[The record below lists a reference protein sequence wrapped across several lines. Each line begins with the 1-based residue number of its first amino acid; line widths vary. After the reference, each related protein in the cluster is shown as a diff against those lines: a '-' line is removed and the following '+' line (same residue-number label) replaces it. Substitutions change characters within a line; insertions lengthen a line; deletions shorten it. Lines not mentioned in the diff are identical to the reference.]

1 MISEILRN
9 RCMNSKC
16 SNLQMPLDGTKRE
29 ETVARV
35 QRIKGLW
42 VVSYT
47 EKLCIVVILFFL
59 VANEVYCLLIQTVL
73 TYSVLKSPLLLCFLC
88 GSVLKYNLL
97 LWSNLNFSIISPA
110 CHMILQKSNILI
122 WCSRN
127 MSDYS
132 QCRKQC
138 CWIFV
143 ETVIHFIFKHSLMH
157 VKFKRI

>member
-35 QRIKGLW
+35 QRIKWLW

-88 GSVLKYNLL
+88 GYVLKYNLL
-97 LWSNLNFSIISPA
+97 LWSKLNCHHHFSSVSHDPSEIKYTDLMLKKHVWLIS
-110 CHMILQKSNILI
+110 MSKTVLLNI
-122 WCSRN
+122 CGN
-127 MSDYS
+127 CNTFY
-132 QCRKQC
+132 
-138 CWIFV
+138 F
-143 ETVIHFIFKHSLMH
+143 
-157 VKFKRI
+157 